1 MPVQWCYY
9 LGNLDKY
16 MVLQQFERRLESLVE
31 GTFAKA
37 FRGGLQPV
45 EIGKK
50 IVREMDLRRAV
61 GLKHVIAP
69 NVFEVVIS
77 PKDMERFQ
85 TFKDSLILELKS
97 AVREHAKDEG
107 YSLVGPIEVFLEEEP
122 NLKPGVFMLGAEVRE
137 QDNPWYGV
145 LLFEDGTEI
154 PIAEGTITIGRLASC
169 DVVYSDPS
177 VSRKHAEISC
187 LDDQVVIVDLDST
200 NGTKVNGTLV
210 RERILID
217 GDVVSVGNA
226 NIVFKAL

>member
-1 MPVQWCYY
+1 MPVQWGCS
-9 LGNLDKY
+9 LGNLEV

-69 NVFEVVIS
+69 NVFEVVVS
-77 PKDMERFQ
+77 PKDMERFNQ
-85 TFKDSLILELKS
+85 FKDSLIHELKN
-97 AVREHAKDEG
+97 AVREHAKSEG
-107 YSLVGPIEVFLEEEP
+107 YALVGPIEVFLEEEP
-122 NLKPGVFMLGAEVRE
+122 SLKPGIFMLGAEVRE

-154 PIAEGTITIGRLASC
+154 PIAEGTVTIGRLAGC
-169 DVVYSDPS
+169 DIVYSDPS
-177 VSRKHAEISC
+177 VSRKHAEIRC
-187 LDDQVVIVDLDST
+187 LDDQVAIYDLNST
-200 NGTKVNGTLV
+200 NGTKVNGNLV
-210 RERILID
+210 RDRVLLD
-217 GDVVSVGNA
+217 GDVISVGNA
-226 NIVFKAL
+226 NIIFKAL